1 MGNCLRFA
9 DDGAKIGRLVGV
21 SVMESG
27 QVVAKKYRLN
37 RVLGQGGMATV
48 WSATNIF
55 TERDFAIKM
64 LLPQI
69 ATSQEAVDR
78 FLQEAKVSARVD
90 HPNIIDIL
98 DVERSEEGALFLVME
113 LLSGMSLETALRRQS
128 PPMTAPE
135 LVFVMVEVARAL
147 AAAHRAGVI
156 HRDLKPTNIFLHRE
170 RNGQPSPKVL
180 DFGVSKFYEEERS
193 KVPALTIAGTVLGSP
208 MYMSPEQAR
217 GETKV
222 DGRSDIFS
230 FGAIIFEALC
240 GFRAFDAPNFNALI
254 VKIATGQPR
263 DIDIEAPRVPASL
276 RAIVK
281 HCLQPVPSMRPVTFD
296 DVADALM
303 ESLPD
308 LEAAPLPLPPPAS
321 GYLHA
326 DPDATNALPVIRPS
340 DRPPP
345 SMYPKARSP
354 SNPGP
359 LSQSGAISL
368 PPPPGTPNLSTF
380 SSGENVAARP
390 AWANPQTL
398 IIAAGVAI
406 GVVALALLV
415 MFAMRGMNS
424 KNDAPASVDEPAV
437 QVAMA
442 APTPSAAPKLPASA
456 PADWTAVES
465 PRASAA
471 SAPAS
476 APSLPAA
483 KLRPGRVAIG
493 STPVPCMLTV
503 DGIKRG
509 STPIAALELAPGP
522 HKLLCVAKGKSQE
535 HSFNVAAGM
544 SNRHVFR
551 F

>member
-1 MGNCLRFA
+1 M
-9 DDGAKIGRLVGV
+9 VGV
-21 SVMESG
+21 SEMESG

-90 HPNIIDIL
+90 HPNIIDIM
-98 DVERSEEGALFLVME
+98 DVERSEDGQLFLVME

-263 DIDIEAPRVPASL
+263 DIDVEAPRVPASL

-281 HCLQPVPSMRPVTFD
+281 HCLEPQPSMRPVTFD
-296 DVADALM
+296 DVAEALM
-303 ESLPD
+303 ASLPD

-345 SMYPKARSP
+345 SFYPPSRSP

-359 LSQSGAISL
+359 LTGSGPISF
-368 PPPPGTPNLSTF
+368 PPPPGTPTTST
-380 SSGENVAARP
+380 SPSGEQMVARP
-390 AWANPQTL
+390 AWSNPQTWV
-398 IIAAGVAI
+398 IAAGVAI
-406 GVVALALLV
+406 GVVALSLLV
-415 MFAMRGMNS
+415 MFAMRGMNT
-424 KNDAPASVDEPAV
+424 KNDPEPSRDDTPAAEANQKLAAVGSAPLVAPATS
-437 QVAMA
+437 
-442 APTPSAAPKLPASA
+442 APKA
-456 PADWTAVES
+456 PVDWTAVEAQQA
-465 PRASAA
+465 PSAA
-471 SAPAS
+471 SPPVA
-476 APSLPAA
+476 APSAA
-483 KLRPGRVAIG
+483 GSKPRPGRVAIG
-493 STPVPCMLTV
+493 STPVSCMLTV
-503 DGIKRG
+503 DGVKRG
-509 STPIAALELAPGP
+509 PTPIPVLELTPGP
-522 HKLLCVAKGKSQE
+522 HKLLCIAKGKSQE

>member
-1 MGNCLRFA
+1 
-9 DDGAKIGRLVGV
+9 
-21 SVMESG
+21 MESG

-98 DVERSEEGALFLVME
+98 DVERSEDGALFLVME

-128 PPMTAPE
+128 PPMTVPE

-147 AAAHRAGVI
+147 AAAHRAGVV

-193 KVPALTIAGTVLGSP
+193 RVHALTVAGTVLGSP

-240 GFRAFDAPNFNALI
+240 GFRAYDAPNFNALI
-254 VKIATGQPR
+254 VKIATKEPR
-263 DIDIEAPRVPASL
+263 DIDVEAPHVPASL
-276 RAIVK
+276 RDIVK
-281 HCLQPVPSMRPVTFD
+281 KCLEPVTTSRPNTFD
-296 DVADALM
+296 EVAEALM
-303 ESLPD
+303 QSLPD
-308 LEAAPLPLPPPAS
+308 LEAKPLTLPPPAS

-345 SMYPKARSP
+345 SMSYPPLGRSP
-354 SNPGP
+354 SNPALSGP
-359 LSQSGAISL
+359 ISI
-368 PPPPGTPNLSTF
+368 PPPPGTPTASTVP
-380 SSGENVAARP
+380 SGAHAIRP
-390 AWANPQTL
+390 AWSNPQVWL
-398 IIAAGVAI
+398 IAMGAAAF
-406 GVVALALLV
+406 VVVLSLVV
-415 MFAMRGMNS
+415 MFAMHGMNGPS
-424 KNDAPASVDEPAV
+424 EAVAEHHEPSTPLAVPAGHPAEPPKAPPAV
-437 QVAMA
+437 ESHDWTVIPA
-442 APTPSAAPKLPASA
+442 ATPSAAAQAPVNA
-456 PADWTAVES
+456 PA
-465 PRASAA
+465 PPAA
-471 SAPAS
+471 SARATSAS
-476 APSLPAA
+476 GSSDKP
-483 KLRPGRVAIG
+483 RPGRIAIG
-493 STPVPCMLTV
+493 SSPVPCTLVV
-503 DGIKRG
+503 DGVKRG
-509 STPIAALELAPGP
+509 QTPVAALDLAPGA
-522 HKLLCVAKGKSQE
+522 HKLTCTAKGKTQE
-535 HSFNVAAGM
+535 HSFNVAAGT
-544 SNRHVFR
+544 SGRHVFK

>member
-1 MGNCLRFA
+1 
-9 DDGAKIGRLVGV
+9 
-21 SVMESG
+21 MESG

-98 DVERSEEGALFLVME
+98 DVERSEEGSLFLVME

-128 PPMTAPE
+128 PPMTTTE

-147 AAAHRAGVI
+147 AAAHRAGVV

-230 FGAIIFEALC
+230 FGAILFEALC
-240 GFRAFDAPNFNALI
+240 GFRAYDAPNFNALI
-254 VKIATGQPR
+254 VKIATSRPR
-263 DIDIEAPRVPASL
+263 DIDVEAPRVPASL
-276 RAIVK
+276 RAIVQQ
-281 HCLQPVPSMRPVTFD
+281 CLEPQPSARPVTFD
-296 DVADALM
+296 DVAEALM
-303 ESLPD
+303 ASLPE

-345 SMYPKARSP
+345 SLFPSSRSP
-354 SNPGP
+354 SNP
-359 LSQSGAISL
+359 AISSPISV
-368 PPPPGTPNLSTF
+368 PPPAGTPTASTLP
-380 SSGENVAARP
+380 SGEHAIRP
-390 AWANPQTL
+390 AWSNPQVWL
-398 IIAAGVAI
+398 VAI
-406 GVVALALLV
+406 GVAALVVVLSLLV
-415 MFAMRGMNS
+415 MFAMRGMSS
-424 KNDAPASVDEPAV
+424 KNEPTPPADVPSLQAAAPATHPAEPPKAPP
-437 QVAMA
+437 VASHVEPPA
-442 APTPSAAPKLPASA
+442 QDWVAIPATLASTAPSA
-456 PADWTAVES
+456 
-465 PRASAA
+465 R
-471 SAPAS
+471 
-476 APSLPAA
+476 PSNDKP
-483 KLRPGRVAIG
+483 RPGRVAIG
-493 STPVPCMLTV
+493 STPVSCTLWV
-503 DGIKRG
+503 DGVKRG
-509 STPIAALELAPGP
+509 QTPIPVLELAPGP
-522 HKLLCVAKGKSQE
+522 HKLSCTAKGKTQE
-535 HSFNVAAGM
+535 HAFHIASGM
-544 SNRHVFR
+544 SNRHVFK

>member
-1 MGNCLRFA
+1 
-9 DDGAKIGRLVGV
+9 
-21 SVMESG
+21 MESG

-37 RVLGQGGMATV
+37 HVLGQGGMATV

-98 DVERSEEGALFLVME
+98 DVERSEDGQLFLVME

-147 AAAHRAGVI
+147 GAAHRAGVI

-170 RNGQPSPKVL
+170 RNGKPSPKVL

-230 FGAIIFEALC
+230 FGAIMFEALC

-254 VKIATGQPR
+254 VRIATGQPR
-263 DIDIEAPRVPASL
+263 DIDQEAPRVPASL

-281 HCLQPVPSMRPVTFD
+281 QCLEPQPSMRPVTFD
-296 DVADALM
+296 DVAEALM
-303 ESLPD
+303 ASLPD

-345 SMYPKARSP
+345 SLYPGRSSSYP
-354 SNPGP
+354 GLSGSGP
-359 LSQSGAISL
+359 LSF
-368 PPPPGTPNLSTF
+368 PPPPGLPGTST
-380 SSGENVAARP
+380 SPSGEQMAARP
-390 AWANPQTL
+390 VWSNPQTWV
-398 IIAAGVAI
+398 IAAGVAI
-406 GVVALALLV
+406 GVVALSLLV
-415 MFAMRGMNS
+415 MFAMRGMNTKS
-424 KNDAPASVDEPAV
+424 DLSPDRDDVPSQAATAV
-437 QVAMA
+437 SIPPGV
-442 APTPSAAPKLPASA
+442 SAPKAPDSQ
-456 PADWTAVES
+456 PADWTAVEAAQVA
-465 PRASAA
+465 PAAPAPVAAPSAA
-471 SAPAS
+471 PGK
-476 APSLPAA
+476 P
-483 KLRPGRVAIG
+483 RPGRVAIG
-493 STPVPCMLTV
+493 STPVSCMLTV
-503 DGIKRG
+503 DGAKRG
-509 STPIAALELAPGP
+509 PTPIAALELTPGP
-522 HKLLCVAKGKSQE
+522 HKLLCSAKGKTQE
-535 HSFNVAAGM
+535 HSFNVTAGT
-544 SNRHVFR
+544 SNRHVFH